1 MNVCCCCQNVNEF
14 WKIPKNGHSSVCSW
28 FLFLFLFFW
37 LISDS
42 FHFWFLCVSFIL
54 SYGIIDH
61 QYYYYYYWWLWIFFS
76 KFIISILDLIKL
88 NSLLFSLFL
97 FFHFVHSFMMKLVNE
112 MAKNT
117 TTDDLLWYIN
127 LNLDIFFFFDLI
139 WNCKTIFLSSQS
151 YHLNFIFWS
160 SFFFFYFEMENK
172 FSTHTNEW
180 TNTMVKYRIY
190 ILDVVFFSHWLEI
203 HCWQWHI

>member
-14 WKIPKNGHSSVCSW
+14 WKILKNGHSSVFVCSW
-28 FLFLFLFFW
+28 FLFFW

-42 FHFWFLCVSFIL
+42 FHLIFMCFFYSIVWNNRSSIL
-54 SYGIIDH
+54 LLLLLVIVNF
-61 QYYYYYYWWLWIFFS
+61 FFS

-127 LNLDIFFFFDLI
+127 LNLDIFFFWFDL
-139 WNCKTIFLSSQS
+139 KL
-151 YHLNFIFWS
+151 
-160 SFFFFYFEMENK
+160 
-172 FSTHTNEW
+172 
-180 TNTMVKYRIY
+180 
-190 ILDVVFFSHWLEI
+190 
-203 HCWQWHI
+203 